1 MKGHKMNDNIEE
13 LLDSI
18 EKKHDITIL
27 FACEAGSRAY
37 ELHTPSSDYDVRFIY
52 KYESARYLELHR
64 PEDVITS
71 IDKNYDLQG
80 WDVYKALH
88 LFTKSNPSLYEW
100 IHSSVCYRNVKGF
113 REKICFMMKEQYS
126 LKALGFHYFKLL
138 HQNSKRNLT
147 SSVTIEDI
155 KVVLHMARAY
165 MALTVLIQGR
175 ELPPTSFF
183 KLVNGFKADPLAQ
196 VITKLSGAKKQVVHI
211 TSSEIKEIKALLEK
225 KLPHFKN
232 ELVNLPDKDA
242 SLEDINL
249 FLAQQLT

>member
-1 MKGHKMNDNIEE
+1 MNDHIEE
-13 LLDSI
+13 ILNSI
-18 EKKHDITIL
+18 EKQHNVTIL

-52 KYESARYLELHR
+52 KYEYPRYLELYR
-64 PEDVITS
+64 PKDVIIS
-71 IDKNYDLQG
+71 IDKHYDIQG

-100 IHSSVCYRNVKGF
+100 IHSSIYYRNVKEF
-113 REKICFMMKEQYS
+113 REKVCLMMEKQYS

-138 HQNSKRNLT
+138 HQNSKRNLK

-165 MALTVLIQGR
+165 MALTLLIQDKK
-175 ELPPTSFF
+175 LPPTSFF
-183 KLVNGFKADPLAQ
+183 ELVNGFKDDSL
-196 VITKLSGAKKQVVHI
+196 VSIMTKLSDAKKQLVHL
-211 TSSEIKEIKALLEK
+211 TSSEVKGIKALLET
-225 KLPHFKN
+225 KLPHFKR
-232 ELVNLPDKDA
+232 ELSNLPDKDP

-249 FLAQQLT
+249 FLAQQLTT